1 MNAHFSK
8 WGNSVALRI
17 PAAFAKELDVSE
29 GKAAEITVKD
39 GSLVVTPV
47 AGPVYTLDQ
56 LLEGMTSENMYG
68 EISTGDAVGNE
79 VW

>member
-17 PAAFAKELDVSE
+17 PASFAKELDVSE
-29 GKAAEITVKD
+29 GSAVEITVVN
-39 GSLVVTPV
+39 GSLIVTPV
-47 AGPVYTLDQ
+47 PRPVYTLDQ
-56 LLEGMTSENMYG
+56 LLDGMTPGNMYG
-68 EISTGDAVGNE
+68 EIGTGGPVGNE

>member
-29 GKAAEITVKD
+29 GKAAEITVKN
-39 GSLVVTPV
+39 GSLVVTPIP
-47 AGPVYTLDQ
+47 GPVYTLDQ
-56 LLEGMTSENMYG
+56 LLDGMTTENMYG
-68 EISTGDAVGNE
+68 EIDTGKPVGNE

>member
-1 MNAHFSK
+1 MNALFSK

-17 PAAFAKELDVSE
+17 PAAFAKELGVSE
-29 GKAAEITVKD
+29 GKAAEITIRD

-56 LLEGMTSENMYG
+56 LLDGMTTENMYG
-68 EISTGDAVGNE
+68 EIDTGGPVGNE

>member
-1 MNAHFSK
+1 MDAQFAK

-17 PAAFAKELDVSE
+17 PAAFAKELGITD
-29 GKAAEITVKD
+29 GKAAQITVKD

-47 AGPVYTLDQ
+47 PGPVYTLNQ
-56 LLEGMTSENMYG
+56 LLDGMTTGNMYG
-68 EISTGDAVGNE
+68 EIDTGGPVGNE

>member
-29 GKAAEITVKD
+29 GKAAEIQVRD

-47 AGPVYTLDQ
+47 SGPVYTLDE
-56 LLEGMTSENMYG
+56 LLDGMTPENMYA
-68 EISTGDAVGNE
+68 EIDTGKPVGNE

>member
-17 PAAFAKELDVSE
+17 PAAFAKELDVFE
-29 GKAAEITVKD
+29 GKPAEIKVKN

-47 AGPVYTLDQ
+47 PGPVYTLDQ
-56 LLEGMTSENMYG
+56 LLDGMTTENMYG
-68 EISTGDAVGNE
+68 EIDTGASVGNE
-79 VW
+79 V

>member
-1 MNAHFSK
+1 MNAQFAK

-17 PAAFAKELDVSE
+17 PSSIVQELAVSVGKSAKIHVR
-29 GKAAEITVKD
+29 D

-47 AGPVYTLDQ
+47 PGPVYTLDD
-56 LLEGMTSENMYG
+56 LLNGMTEENLHD
-68 EISTGDAVGNE
+68 EITTGGAAGNE

>member
-1 MNAHFSK
+1 MNALFSK

-17 PAAFAKELDVSE
+17 PAAFAKELGVSE
-29 GKAAEITVKD
+29 GKAAEITIRD

-56 LLEGMTSENMYG
+56 LLDGMTTENMYG
-68 EISTGDAVGNE
+68 EIDTGEPVGNE
-79 VW
+79 IW

>member
-17 PAAFAKELDVSE
+17 PAAFARELDVSE
-29 GKAAEITVKD
+29 GKAAEIQVKN

-47 AGPVYTLDQ
+47 PGPVYTLEQ
-56 LLEGMTSENMYG
+56 LLDGMTAENMYG
-68 EISTGDAVGNE
+68 EFETGKPVGNE

>member
-17 PAAFAKELDVSE
+17 PAAFAKELDVFE
-29 GKAAEITVKD
+29 GKAAEITVKN

-47 AGPVYTLDQ
+47 PGPVYTLDQ
-56 LLEGMTSENMYG
+56 LLDGMTTENMYG
-68 EISTGDAVGNE
+68 EIDTGKAVGNE

>member
-17 PAAFAKELDVSE
+17 PAAFAKELDVFE
-29 GKAAEITVKD
+29 GKAAEITVKN
-39 GSLVVTPV
+39 GSLVVTPIP
-47 AGPVYTLDQ
+47 GPVYTLDQ
-56 LLEGMTSENMYG
+56 LLDGMTTENMYG
-68 EISTGDAVGNE
+68 EIDTGKPVGNE

>member
-17 PAAFAKELDVSE
+17 PAAFAKELDVTE
-29 GKAAEITVKD
+29 GRAAEITVKG

-47 AGPVYTLDQ
+47 PGPVYTLDE
-56 LLEGMTSENMYG
+56 LLAGITAENLHG
-68 EISTGDAVGNE
+68 EISGHYAVGNE
-79 VW
+79 FG

>member
-1 MNAHFSK
+1 MNAFFSK

-17 PAAFAKELDVSE
+17 PAAFARELGVFD
-29 GKAAEITVKD
+29 GKAAEITIRD

-47 AGPVYTLDQ
+47 AEPVYTLDQ
-56 LLEGMTSENMYG
+56 LLDGMTTENMYG
-68 EISTGDAVGNE
+68 EIDTGGPVGNE

>member
-17 PAAFAKELDVSE
+17 PAAFAKELDVFE
-29 GKAAEITVKD
+29 GKAAEITVKN
-39 GSLVVTPV
+39 GSLVVTPIP
-47 AGPVYTLDQ
+47 GPVYTLDQ
-56 LLEGMTSENMYG
+56 LMDGMTTENMYG
-68 EISTGDAVGNE
+68 EIDTGKPVGNE

>member
-8 WGNSVALRI
+8 WGNSIALRI
-17 PAAFAKELDVSE
+17 PAAFAKELDISE
-29 GKAAEITVKD
+29 GKAAEITVKN
-39 GSLVVTPV
+39 GCLVVTPV
-47 AGPVYTLDQ
+47 PGPVYTLDQ
-56 LLEGMTSENMYG
+56 LLDGMTTENMYG